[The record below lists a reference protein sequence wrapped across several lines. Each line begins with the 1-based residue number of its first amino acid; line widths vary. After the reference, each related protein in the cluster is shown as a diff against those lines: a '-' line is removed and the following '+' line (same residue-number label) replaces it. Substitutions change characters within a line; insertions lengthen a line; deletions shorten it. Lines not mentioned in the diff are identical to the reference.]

1 MFSGIVFIKICFFC
15 LTFAFKLLF
24 TGKTSMSITSKICK
38 SVLFT
43 SIVLTGSVNAKTL
56 WSDNSISYL
65 NNTNDYQVYENDNVN
80 VITFEHASGHN
91 WGDVFFF
98 LDRITASEDDNHVR
112 YEETYGEI
120 SARLSLS
127 YLTGEKLAFGAISDL
142 YIATTYE
149 HDTGN
154 SGGFGFGFN
163 NYLVGVGAS
172 WDVSGFDYLQSNVY
186 LAENDDTDNDYQ
198 LTLAW
203 GYPIAIGNHDIIID
217 GYIDWS
223 SAADDHKADFHF
235 NPQIR
240 LDVGKY
246 FGKAKFFEVGF
257 EYSYWHNKFGISG
270 LDNENTLSAMVKVHL

>member
-1 MFSGIVFIKICFFC
+1 
-15 LTFAFKLLF
+15 
-24 TGKTSMSITSKICK
+24 MSITTKTTK
-38 SVLFT
+38 SVICAGIL
-43 SIVLTGSVNAKTL
+43 LAGAVNAETL

-65 NNTNDYQVYENDNVN
+65 KNTSDFEVLKNDNIN

-98 LDRITASEDDNHVR
+98 ADRTTASKDANNARH
-112 YEETYGEI
+112 EETYGEV

-127 YLTGEKLAFGAISDL
+127 YLTDSKLSMGPISDL
-142 YIATTYE
+142 YIAGTYE

-154 SGGFGFGFN
+154 KDGIGFGFN

-172 WDVSGFDYLQSNVY
+172 WDVQGFNYLSSNVY

-198 LTLAW
+198 LTVAW
-203 GYPIAIGNHDIIID
+203 GYPVSFGKHDILID
-217 GYIDWS
+217 GYLDWS

-235 NPQIR
+235 NPQVR

-246 FGKAKFFEVGF
+246 FGKAKFFEVGI

-270 LDNENTLSAMVKVHL
+270 LDNESTVSAMIKVHL

>member
-1 MFSGIVFIKICFFC
+1 
-15 LTFAFKLLF
+15 
-24 TGKTSMSITSKICK
+24 MSITSKICK
-38 SVLFT
+38 SMLFT
-43 SIVLTGSVNAKTL
+43 SIVLASSVNAETL

-65 NNTNDYQVYENDNVN
+65 KNVDDFQLLENDNIN

-98 LDRITASEDDNHVR
+98 ADRITASKDSKNGR
-112 YEETYGEI
+112 YEETYGEL

-127 YLTGEKLAFGAISDL
+127 YLTGHKIAMGPISDL
-142 YIATTYE
+142 YLAGTYE

-154 SGGFGFGFN
+154 NDGFGFGFN

-172 WDVSGFDYLQSNVY
+172 WDVSGFNYLQSNVY

-198 LTLAW
+198 LTVAW
-203 GYPIAIGNHDIIID
+203 GYPIAIGKHDIIID
-217 GYIDWS
+217 GYLDWS
-223 SAADDHKADFHF
+223 SAADDHSADFHF
-235 NPQIR
+235 NPQVR

-246 FGKAKFFEVGF
+246 FGKAKFVEVGI

-270 LDNENTLSAMVKVHL
+270 IDNENTVSAMVKVHL